1 MGRYQGGIIFSS
13 LSVALGS
20 SGVQRPEINGTA
32 IWQQI
37 KPWCHPFASVWRQGS
52 SVEETLTHPAG
63 ADVLNARLEARTEA
77 FIGWVDGPI
86 GKQSL
91 GGREAIDGDAFKHP

>member
-1 MGRYQGGIIFSS
+1 M
-13 LSVALGS
+13 
-20 SGVQRPEINGTA
+20 
-32 IWQQI
+32 
-37 KPWCHPFASVWRQGS
+37 
-52 SVEETLTHPAG
+52 EEALTHPAG

-77 FIGWVDGPI
+77 FIGWVDRPI

>member
-37 KPWCHPFASVWRQGS
+37 KSWCHPLASVWRQGS
-52 SVEETLTHPAG
+52 SLEEALTHPAG

-77 FIGWVDGPI
+77 FIGWVDRPI

-91 GGREAIDGDAFKHP
+91 GGCEAIDGDAFKHP